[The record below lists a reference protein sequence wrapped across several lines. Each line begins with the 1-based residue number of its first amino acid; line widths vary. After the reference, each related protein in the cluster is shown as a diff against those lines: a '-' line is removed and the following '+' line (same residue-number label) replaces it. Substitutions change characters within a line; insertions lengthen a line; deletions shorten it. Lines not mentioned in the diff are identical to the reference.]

1 MADDRQIEKEA
12 AAEKSA
18 QPVVKRPP
26 FSSLFGAAALIWSVV
41 CAVFMIL
48 EVSDQRAFVAA
59 NALNTARASFE
70 KDIAFRRWAAKH
82 GGVYVPVTDETPPNP
97 YLTIPERD
105 ITTPSGVPLTR
116 MNPAYMTRQ
125 VYEISRLQP
134 GAPQGHITSL
144 NPIRP
149 ENAPDAWERMVLEKF
164 EKGEREFSEFQD
176 INGKPYFRYMRSLDT
191 EQPCLKCHATQGYRE
206 GDVRGGISV
215 SIPMESSIHTMYR
228 SSLLHVLMI
237 AAIWL
242 AGLAGLWF
250 SYRKVS
256 AASRALRDK
265 MNFAENL
272 ILNSTV
278 PTFVIDGDHKVL
290 IWNRALEVLSGVRA
304 PDIIATDQHWRA
316 FYATPQPCLADYVI
330 DGNIGQAAALY
341 EHFYPSRLIRDGM
354 HAEGDFVL
362 NNRSCRL
369 SFASAPIRDQDGTI
383 IAAIETLEDITERIS
398 LEAQLLQSQKMESL
412 GILAGGVAH
421 DFNNVLTVIG
431 GYADLLKLTLENDQ
445 ENLPLVREISASTK
459 RASEITHGLLAFS
472 GKHDMQLQYDDLNQI
487 LESIRKSL
495 GRLIREDIT
504 LVIQACPE
512 HLPVYVDR
520 VQIEQALI
528 NLVVNARDALE
539 TGGLIT
545 VASMTAELGQPLKE
559 GTAEIPP
566 GRYAGFCVR
575 DNGSGMDSETVKNI
589 FEPFFTTKQK
599 GKGTGLGLSIVHKI
613 VFRHN
618 GYISVVSTPGRGAE
632 FRIYLPLYSG
642 QALQR
647 AAENAAPVN
656 YHGSETVLVAEDDAA
671 IMKLLGE
678 VLQRYGYTVL
688 TAGDG
693 VEALELFNRQGDR
706 IQAAIVDVIMPR
718 MNGSELVEALRRQRP
733 ELPVIMTSGY
743 TEEEVDRQALDQ
755 LKVLFMPKPLKP
767 LELLA
772 ALRSTLENFNRGQ
785 GA

>member
-164 EKGEREFSEFQD
+164 EKGEREFSEFQE
-176 INGKPYFRYMRSLDT
+176 INGKPYFRYMQSLDT
-191 EQPCLKCHATQGYRE
+191 EQPCLKCHAEQGYRE
-206 GDVRGGISV
+206 GDIRGGISV
-215 SIPMESSIHTMYR
+215 SIPMESSNHTMYR
-228 SSLLHVLMI
+228 SSLLHVLII

-278 PTFVIDGDHKVL
+278 PTFVIDSDHKVL
-290 IWNRALEVLSGVRA
+290 IWNRALEELSGVRA
-304 PDIIATDQHWRA
+304 PDIIGTDQQWRA
-316 FYATPQPCLADYVI
+316 FYTTPQPCLADYVV
-330 DGNIGQAAALY
+330 DGKIKEASALY
-341 EHFYPSRLIRDGM
+341 DRFSKSRLIGDGW

-362 NNRSCRL
+362 NNRCSRL
-369 SFASAPIRDQDGTI
+369 VFASAPIRDQDGTI

-398 LEAQLLQSQKMESL
+398 LEAQLLQSQKMESV

-421 DFNNVLTVIG
+421 DFNNVLTVIS
-431 GYADLLKLTLENDQ
+431 GYADLLQLNLEDDQ
-445 ENLPLVREISASTK
+445 ENLPLVREISASAN

-472 GKHDMQLQYDDLNQI
+472 GKRDIQLQYDDLNQI

-504 LVIQACPE
+504 LVIQAGPE
-512 HLPVYVDR
+512 QLPVYVDR

-545 VASMTAELGQPLKE
+545 VATMLTELDQPLAE
-559 GTAEIPP
+559 GATVVPP
-566 GRYAGFCVR
+566 GRYAGFYVR

-589 FEPFFTTKQK
+589 FEPFFTTKEK

-613 VFRHN
+613 VSRHN
-618 GYISVVSTPGRGAE
+618 GHITVVSTPGCGAE
-632 FRIYLPLYSG
+632 FRVYLPVYSG

-647 AAENAAPVN
+647 QTEKAAPVN

-688 TAGDG
+688 SAADG
-693 VEALELFNRQGDR
+693 VEALELFKLQGDR

-733 ELPVIMTSGY
+733 GLPVIMTSGY
-743 TEEEVDRQALDQ
+743 TEEVVDRQALDRLQ
-755 LKVLFMPKPLKP
+755 VLFMPKPLKP

-772 ALRSTLENFNRGQ
+772 ALRSGLSNNDK
-785 GA
+785 

>member
-1 MADDRQIEKEA
+1 MNDTSQIEKEA
-12 AAEKSA
+12 AAEKPA
-18 QPVVKRPP
+18 QPVVRRLP
-26 FSSLFGAAALIWSVV
+26 FRTLFGVAALIWTVV

-48 EVSDQRAFVAA
+48 EVNDQRAFMAA
-59 NALNTARASFE
+59 NALDTARASFE

-97 YLTIPERD
+97 HLKIPERD

-164 EKGEREFSEFQD
+164 EKGEREFSEFQE
-176 INGKPYFRYMRSLDT
+176 INGKPYFRYMQSLDT
-191 EQPCLKCHATQGYRE
+191 EQPCLKCHAEQGYRE
-206 GDVRGGISV
+206 GDIRGGISV
-215 SIPMESSIHTMYR
+215 SIPMESSNHTMYR
-228 SSLLHVLMI
+228 SSLLHVLII

-278 PTFVIDGDHKVL
+278 PTFVIDSDHKVL
-290 IWNRALEVLSGVRA
+290 IWNRALEELSGVRA
-304 PDIIATDQHWRA
+304 PDIIGTDQQWRA
-316 FYATPQPCLADYVI
+316 FYTTPQPCLADYVV
-330 DGNIGQAAALY
+330 DGKIKEASALY
-341 EHFYPSRLIRDGM
+341 DRFSKSRLIGDGW

-362 NNRSCRL
+362 NNRCSRL
-369 SFASAPIRDQDGTI
+369 VFASAPIRDQDGTI

-398 LEAQLLQSQKMESL
+398 LEAQLLQSQKMESV

-421 DFNNVLTVIG
+421 DFNNVLTVIS
-431 GYADLLKLTLENDQ
+431 GYADLLQLNLEDDQ
-445 ENLPLVREISASTK
+445 ENLPLVREISASAN

-472 GKHDMQLQYDDLNQI
+472 GKRDIQLQYDDLNQI

-504 LVIQACPE
+504 LVIQAGPE
-512 HLPVYVDR
+512 QLPVYVDR

-545 VASMTAELGQPLKE
+545 VATMLTELDQPLAE
-559 GTAEIPP
+559 GATVVPP
-566 GRYAGFCVR
+566 GRYAGFYVR

-589 FEPFFTTKQK
+589 FEPFFTTKEK

-613 VFRHN
+613 VSRHN
-618 GYISVVSTPGRGAE
+618 GHITVVSTPGCGAE
-632 FRIYLPLYSG
+632 FRVYLPVYSG

-647 AAENAAPVN
+647 QTEKAAPVN

-688 TAGDG
+688 SAADG
-693 VEALELFNRQGDR
+693 VEALELFKLQGDR

-733 ELPVIMTSGY
+733 GLPVIMTSGY
-743 TEEEVDRQALDQ
+743 TEEVVDRQALDRLQ
-755 LKVLFMPKPLKP
+755 VLFMPKPLKP

-772 ALRSTLENFNRGQ
+772 ALRSGLSNNDK
-785 GA
+785 